1 MTKIMRRHQTA
12 IWGLAALVLFLWATM
27 TADFKGFSWARVL
40 PNILGILRAM
50 FFRTDWAYFGEGL
63 VELLKT
69 MEMAVLGTLIA
80 AVLALPFGFIA
91 ARNVSGRWQS
101 VGRFM
106 LNVIRTV
113 PEIILAIIFIKG
125 VGPGAMAGVLAM
137 GIHSIGLMGK
147 LYADAVEAIDKGPI
161 EAIQAAGGNRIQQIW
176 YGMIPQVLPEFA
188 SFILYRFE
196 INARAAVVLGVVGAG
211 GIGTP
216 LLFAIL
222 AGEWGRVGVIMLLIV
237 VAVSLIDLG
246 SGRLRK
252 KLV

>member
-1 MTKIMRRHQTA
+1 MSKTMRRYQA
-12 IWGLAALVLFLWATM
+12 ALYAGLALVLVLWATT
-27 TADFKGFSWARVL
+27 TARFDGFSWSQVL
-40 PNILGILRAM
+40 PNILGILRGI
-50 FFRTDWAYFGEGL
+50 FLGTDWAYAAEGT
-63 VELLKT
+63 VKLLQT

-80 AVLALPFGFIA
+80 AVLALPFAFLASRNVA
-91 ARNVSGRWQS
+91 ARFAG
-101 VGRFM
+101 VGRFL

-161 EAIQAAGGNRIQQIW
+161 EAIQACGGNRLQQIW

-188 SFILYRFE
+188 SFVLYRFE
-196 INARAAVVLGVVGAG
+196 INARAAVVLGVVGAA

-222 AGEWGRVGVIMLLIV
+222 SGEWGRVGIILLLIV

-246 SGRLRK
+246 SGKLRK